1 MTVTKSVLVLIAVIE
16 AAFVTVAW
24 SAVADCDAAEF
35 AVALAA
41 FARVVLLPMP
51 AALFEMEDTFVEMS
65 AVLVE
70 MSAAFVAMSVVL
82 PPIAAAFEVTLVDMV
97 SRLTAPVTVRPSIVM
112 VTLCC
117 PGRTLRAPS
126 LSLHTVS
133 IISLEMFKDAFVP
146 HAMRS

>member
-1 MTVTKSVLVLIAVIE
+1 MLRFTLRVTVTKSVLVLIAVIE

-82 PPIAAAFEVTLVDMV
+82 PPMAAVFPPMAVAFVPMAVVLVPIAVAFEVTLVDMV
-97 SRLTAPVTVRPSIVM
+97 SRSTAPVITVNR
-112 VTLCC
+112 L
-117 PGRTLRAPS
+117 
-126 LSLHTVS
+126 
-133 IISLEMFKDAFVP
+133 K
-146 HAMRS
+146 